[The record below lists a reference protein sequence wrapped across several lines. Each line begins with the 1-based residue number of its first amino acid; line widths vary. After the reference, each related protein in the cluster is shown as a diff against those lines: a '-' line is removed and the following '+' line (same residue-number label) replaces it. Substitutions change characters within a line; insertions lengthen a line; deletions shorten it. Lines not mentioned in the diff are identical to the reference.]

1 MTRRRSALSQLRRTL
16 YLAQRDV
23 GDVQAARRG
32 PDALV
37 KRVVRRQVTRSLFRL
52 FR

>member
-1 MTRRRSALSQLRRTL
+1 VTRRHSALSQLRRAL
-16 YLAQRDV
+16 YKTQRGI

-32 PDALV
+32 PDALA
-37 KRVVRRQVTRSLFRL
+37 KRVVRRQVTRTLFRL